1 MSTDSDISGRTFP
14 FWAACKRLIDLAGAG
29 FGLLLLSPLF
39 LVVAIAVRLDS
50 RGPVFFRQERLGQ
63 EQTPF
68 RVWKFRTMQTGAS
81 DAMHRQ
87 YIADLAAG
95 TAPSEG
101 LKKLT
106 ADPRVTR
113 VGRVLR
119 AASIDELPQLI
130 NVFVGEMS
138 LVGPRPAL
146 DYELQHYRPAHFAR
160 FDVKPGMTGLW
171 QVSGRAELGFN
182 EMLDLD
188 AQYAHECGPML
199 DLRILFKTP
208 GALLGRTA

>member
-1 MSTDSDISGRTFP
+1 MASRGRRPAAGRRAVVANTSRTPRTIRAASAVVPGKKPPDSKESQMTRPAAPAPMAVAAAPSPRGIHNCRREALASGVGSWEAGFSAGGDAPMSTDSDISGRTFP

-68 RVWKFRTMQTGAS
+68 RVWKFRPMQTGAS

-106 ADPRVTR
+106 ADPRVT
-113 VGRVLR
+113 
-119 AASIDELPQLI
+119 
-130 NVFVGEMS
+130 
-138 LVGPRPAL
+138 
-146 DYELQHYRPAHFAR
+146 
-160 FDVKPGMTGLW
+160 
-171 QVSGRAELGFN
+171 
-182 EMLDLD
+182 
-188 AQYAHECGPML
+188 
-199 DLRILFKTP
+199 
-208 GALLGRTA
+208 